1 MPKVSVLMPVYNTKE
16 EYLREAMESILNQTF
31 TDFELLICDDGS
43 KNQDTLNVLDYYKT
57 YDKRIKIYYEKHI
70 GLVKIRNKLLN
81 LASGEY
87 LAIMDSDDISL
98 PHRLETEVNFLDN
111 NIDIS
116 IVGSWYE
123 CFPKLQIVKTLP
135 SPKILDLVQGNC
147 FGHSTIMFRNEE
159 IKKYNLKYNEKY
171 EASHDYGLFAEA
183 IFKMKCA
190 NIQQVLVKYRV
201 HPNNISHMKA
211 ELQQN
216 NAKKIQQS
224 MLEHL
229 TTNKEIQ
236 TSLINLMQPKCILQ
250 KPCTFLQN
258 IFSVTNEQINNKVYK
273 KITIFWFKIK
283 FKIKKNNKVNYVKDN
298 FPIRLSDE
306 ERKFLINNIS
316 TAKRYLEFGS
326 GGSTFLALIETSI
339 ENITSVE
346 SDKKWLEHL
355 EKWQIIS
362 ENINKRLRFLHIDI
376 GKTGE
381 WGIPIELNRKEL
393 FPSYSKKAFLSGV
406 NYDVIFIDGRFRVAC
421 AIQAILNSS
430 KDTKIIIHDFINR
443 PQYHVILDYTDIV
456 DTVDSMV
463 LLKIKENYN
472 INQLI
477 QLYEKYKYIYE

>member
-16 EYLREAMESILNQTF
+16 EYLREAIESILNQTF

-43 KNQDTLNVLDYYKT
+43 NNQDTLNVLDYYKT

-123 CFPKLQIVKTLP
+123 CFPKLQIVTTLP

-258 IFSVTNEQINNKVYK
+258 IFSVKNEYKNNEKHKV
-273 KITIFWFKIK
+273 ITVLGIKIK
-283 FKIKKNNKVNYVKDN
+283 IKVKKYSN
-298 FPIRLSDE
+298 ETFPIQLTKKEQD
-306 ERKFLINNIS
+306 FLIKYSKN
-316 TAKRYLEFGS
+316 AEEYLEFGS
-326 GGSTFLALIETSI
+326 GGSTFLMLLNTQIQH
-339 ENITSVE
+339 ITSVE
-346 SDKKWLEHL
+346 SDKKWIKYLRNWKIIPNN
-355 EKWQIIS
+355 EK
-362 ENINKRLRFLHIDI
+362 KRLKFLHINI
-376 GKTGE
+376 GRTGE
-381 WGIPIELNRKEL
+381 WGRPIDLEKKDK
-393 FPSYSKKAFLSGV
+393 FPNYSLCPFINNK
-406 NYDVIFIDGRFRVAC
+406 NYDVVFIDGRFRVAC
-421 AIQAILNSS
+421 ALQTILNCN
-430 KDTKIIIHDFINR
+430 KNTKILIHDFINR
-443 PQYHVILDYTDIV
+443 PYYHSILEFTDIV
-456 DTVDSMV
+456 DTVDTMV
-463 LLKIKENYN
+463 LLKIKDDFNK
-472 INQLI
+472 NQLI
-477 QLYEKYKYIYE
+477 SLYEKYKYVYD